1 MLPSTGARSRLSLPS
16 WDFESRFD
24 FGDDMLID
32 RYGLAVSTTKAD
44 ARDAYV
50 EGVDLLLTVYPG
62 AAAAF
67 DRAITADPAFALAY
81 VGRARAFQLAGKL
94 EAMRADLATASSL
107 AEGASAREQSQ
118 IDVFRHLFA
127 GQPVA
132 ALTAI
137 RAHMQTWPRDALVLS
152 LAANQGGLI
161 GMSGLSGREQDLAD
175 FLDGLAPHYGEDWWF
190 EAHRGMALSEIGRHD
205 EARPMIERS
214 LAQYRRNAYGAHAFA
229 HLCYET
235 GERDEGIAFLRDW
248 LPIYD
253 RGGGLFGHLNWHL
266 AVFELHAGNL
276 EDGLRLYTEAFCADD
291 HRGAIHQKL
300 SDSAAFL
307 WRSELAGYPRD
318 PARWAKLKDYA
329 REKLP
334 RPGMSLA
341 DWHVGLTYAATG
353 DDAAL
358 EGWIKA
364 IEDLATAG
372 RYPSGSII
380 PQVARAFAAYQ
391 RGDHA
396 KAIDL
401 IERILPERERIGG
414 SRAQGDLVEATL
426 LQAYLAAGR
435 DAEARRLAAA
445 RRAGPAGLPVSG
457 IERTFA

>member
-1 MLPSTGARSRLSLPS
+1 MLT
-16 WDFESRFD
+16 
-24 FGDDMLID
+24 D
-32 RYGLAVSTTKAD
+32 RYGLPLSTMSAAT
-44 ARDAYV
+44 RDAYV

-67 DRAITADPAFALAY
+67 DRAVAADPAFALAY
-81 VGRARAFQLAGKL
+81 IGRARASQLAGRL

-107 AEGASAREQSQ
+107 ADKVTARERSQ
-118 IDVFRHLFA
+118 IEVFRHLFA

-132 ALTAI
+132 ALAAI
-137 RAHMQTWPRDALVLS
+137 RAHVQTWPRDALVLS

-161 GMSGLSGREQDLAD
+161 GMSGLPGREQDLTD

-235 GERDEGIAFLRDW
+235 GEQDTGIAFLRDW

-253 RGGGLFGHLNWHL
+253 RGGGLFGHLSWHL
-266 AVFELHAGNL
+266 GLFELHAGNL
-276 EDGLRLYTEAFCADD
+276 EGGLHLYNEAFCADD

-307 WRSELAGYPRD
+307 WRSELAGHPRD
-318 PARWAKLKDYA
+318 AVRWAKLKDYA

-341 DWHVGLTYAATG
+341 DWHVALTYAATG
-353 DDAAL
+353 DDEAL
-358 EGWIKA
+358 DGWIAA
-364 IEDLATAG
+364 IEALASAG
-372 RYPSGSII
+372 RYPSGSVI
-380 PQVARAFAAYQ
+380 PTVARAFAAYQ

-396 KAIDL
+396 TAIAL
-401 IERILPERERIGG
+401 IEPMLPERERIGG

-426 LQAYLAAGR
+426 LQAYLASGR
-435 DAEARRLAAA
+435 EAEARRLVAA
-445 RRAGPAGLPVSG
+445 RRAGPPPLPVTKG
-457 IERTFA
+457 ERTVA